1 MRIHYIASALLASVT
16 LASAQP
22 APEPAPAPPPAD
34 PATPPPT
41 TEPTPLPE
49 GPVVMP
55 EHPPEEKKDEKPAV
69 NATYDGGLK
78 LSSADEQYE
87 LKLQFRNQLRF
98 EQVRPL
104 EGNQFINKFYLPRI
118 RLQAEG
124 HVFGKSNRYKL
135 EVGLGDAGSFS
146 FVKDVF
152 VERKLADAGVAAHG
166 CVEAAVQPRRDRVDF
181 ASTFNERSIQ
191 NELAGGGRD
200 IGVAVHNEYEKSPE
214 GLEWSRACSTGSA
227 AAESGR
233 TSPARS
239 KARAKPTRRWAKR
252 PARSTVCTRPAISR
266 TTSRPP
272 SSCAS
277 VGTRQRS
284 WATAKAISKGGLRY
298 AIGLAYKIDLAN
310 FSKGGEACGPPT

>member
-1 MRIHYIASALLASVT
+1 
-16 LASAQP
+16 
-22 APEPAPAPPPAD
+22 
-34 PATPPPT
+34 
-41 TEPTPLPE
+41 
-49 GPVVMP
+49 MP

-98 EQVRPL
+98 EPVRPL

-166 CVEAAVQPRRDRVDF
+166 CVEAAVQPRRDR
-181 ASTFNERSIQ
+181 A
-191 NELAGGGRD
+191 
-200 IGVAVHNEYEKSPE
+200 
-214 GLEWSRACSTGSA
+214 
-227 AAESGR
+227 
-233 TSPARS
+233 
-239 KARAKPTRRWAKR
+239 
-252 PARSTVCTRPAISR
+252 
-266 TTSRPP
+266 
-272 SSCAS
+272 
-277 VGTRQRS
+277 
-284 WATAKAISKGGLRY
+284 GLREQ
-298 AIGLAYKIDLAN
+298 AV
-310 FSKGGEACGPPT
+310 